1 MKIEY
6 TNSREDYIKSYEK
19 FRKMSLK
26 SNSIQ
31 FVLYITLLIIVNWY
45 YLYEMSIF
53 YDVDIV
59 TYLITPA
66 ILYTTVI
73 LAIIIRSKISKKSMN
88 KLVDKLIELRTDAIG
103 EKSVEIIDDK
113 IICKGRFSENEYSI
127 KAFDNIFEIS
137 DVLVI
142 CIQKTNPMIVIPCSA
157 FESEDIKDEFI
168 NIIKEKS
175 NFIK

>member
-73 LAIIIRSKISKKSMN
+73 LAIIIRSKINKKSMN

-157 FESEDIKDEFI
+157 FENEDIKNKFI

-175 NFIK
+175 NYIK

>member
-73 LAIIIRSKISKKSMN
+73 LAIIIRSKISKKIYEQISRQTY
-88 KLVDKLIELRTDAIG
+88 RT
-103 EKSVEIIDDK
+103 KNR
-113 IICKGRFSENEYSI
+113 CYW
-127 KAFDNIFEIS
+127 
-137 DVLVI
+137 
-142 CIQKTNPMIVIPCSA
+142 
-157 FESEDIKDEFI
+157 
-168 NIIKEKS
+168 
-175 NFIK
+175 